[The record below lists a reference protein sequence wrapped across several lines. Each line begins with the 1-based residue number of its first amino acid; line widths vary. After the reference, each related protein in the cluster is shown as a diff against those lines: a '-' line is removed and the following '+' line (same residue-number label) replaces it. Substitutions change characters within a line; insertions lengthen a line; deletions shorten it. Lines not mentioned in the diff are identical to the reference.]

1 MFAWASQKDRIQA
14 DALQRGRRLEYSR
27 AFAIVGG
34 LRVRGDEQ
42 RVQCLVAL
50 TELRSAEQ
58 ELKAA
63 SQRAKE
69 AEHARSSMER
79 EMVAAIQRA
88 EEAEHARSL
97 AASELDALRGACESQ
112 RRELIAEGR
121 DLREQLAQLRGGLLD
136 PKPKPNPKPYPN
148 HDPNP
153 REAVVVAPG
162 MVEIE
167 AVTVTKPAAAVE
179 VEAVTVTK
187 PADTMLAVEAVK
199 APPLELTSDSEPT
212 ELAGAAET
220 VQVT

>member
-1 MFAWASQKDRIQA
+1 
-14 DALQRGRRLEYSR
+14 LEYSR

-88 EEAEHARSL
+88 EEAEHAL
-97 AASELDALRGACESQ
+97 PGCE
-112 RRELIAEGR
+112 
-121 DLREQLAQLRGGLLD
+121 
-136 PKPKPNPKPYPN
+136 
-148 HDPNP
+148 
-153 REAVVVAPG
+153 
-162 MVEIE
+162 
-167 AVTVTKPAAAVE
+167 
-179 VEAVTVTK
+179 
-187 PADTMLAVEAVK
+187 
-199 APPLELTSDSEPT
+199 
-212 ELAGAAET
+212 
-220 VQVT
+220 